1 MGKTTTSCALL
12 AGLHQRGCRVL
23 GVDLDPQGSLGFCLG
38 LDINFTILRDDKKVQ
53 RDILFFCKISKKIIV
68 ISIDK
73 GEIDMASINGV
84 SGNNLTSSLYNSA
97 NVISGLASGLDTEG
111 MIEGLV
117 QSYQKKIQSLSNKV
131 RGAWGSAWAWILITA
146 PPFMTL

>member
-1 MGKTTTSCALL
+1 
-12 AGLHQRGCRVL
+12 
-23 GVDLDPQGSLGFCLG
+23 
-38 LDINFTILRDDKKVQ
+38 
-53 RDILFFCKISKKIIV
+53 
-68 ISIDK
+68 
-73 GEIDMASINGV
+73 MASINGV

-131 RGAWGSAWAWILITA
+131 TKTEWKQEAYRNIISKMYSPANI
-146 PPFMTL
+146 PPLHPLPT